1 MIIDGTME
9 RALADASID
18 GNKVVLTEQLARK
31 DYLRVNE
38 ILETLG
44 GKWSRKDKAH
54 VFPEEGESLRG
65 LIEAVIAT
73 GEIKTAREQQKAL
86 GWFPT
91 PPDVADRLIEFAD
104 IQPRHTVLEPS
115 AGEGAIVGALV
126 EKGVKDITTVEID
139 PGRHKLLRKRFPEAT
154 HIFGDFLYWKPEDN
168 EFDRIVMNPPFG
180 PHLAHIEHALHM
192 LAPGGTLVSVVP
204 ASFEHREDK
213 RHAEIRRWIERD
225 ARTWGVWS
233 LPDNSFKDS
242 GTNVNASVLVLAG
255 WRL

>member
-65 LIEAVIAT
+65 LIEAVIST

-91 PPDVADRLIEFAD
+91 PPEVADRLIEFAD
-104 IQPRHTVLEPS
+104 IQPRHSVLEPS
-115 AGEGAIVGALV
+115 AGEGAIVEALV
-126 EKGVKDITTVEID
+126 AHYVENVTTVEID
-139 PGRHKLLRKRFPEAT
+139 PARHKLLRKRFPKAT
-154 HIFGDFLYWKPEDN
+154 HIFGDFLHWEPGHKR
-168 EFDRIVMNPPFG
+168 FDRIVMNPPFG
-180 PHLAHIEHALHM
+180 PHLAHIEHALRM
-192 LAPGGTLVSVVP
+192 LAPGGTLVSVAP
-204 ASFEHREDK
+204 SSIEHREDK
-213 RHAEIRRWIERD
+213 RHVEFRRMLDRQT
-225 ARTWGVWS
+225 RSWGAWP
-233 LPDNSFKDS
+233 LPTNSFKDS
-242 GTNVNASVLVLAG
+242 GTNVNASILVAEGWLA
-255 WRL
+255 